1 MAEKEVKIIKIDIR
15 SPKGMRKKRKRLGHG
30 PGSTLGKTS
39 GRGHKGQKSRSGS
52 KSRRGFEGGQMPL
65 HRRLPKR
72 GFTSIFKKNYY
83 LINLDQLQKNARSN
97 DTLDIKKLIELGFI
111 KIGNSYKRRN
121 RMIKVLGKGDIS
133 KSITIY
139 THKISMSAGD
149 KIIKAGGNV
158 FILSQKVKLNKNV
171 VELADAK
178 IEKLDYKEY
187 KAKKEAEDKL
197 EESRQENDR
206 KRRLEIRLKKV
217 TQASEEGESKKG
229 KKKKKDKAGQ
239 KVGEKAEKK
248 PDKEE
253 QKAGEKAE
261 KKPDKE
267 EQKAGEK
274 AEKKPDKE
282 EQKSGDKAEKKPP
295 KGNQRAEEDKK

>member
-1 MAEKEVKIIKIDIR
+1 MAEKEIKKIKIDIK
-15 SPKGMRKKRKRLGHG
+15 SPEGMRKRRKRLGHG

-39 GRGHKGQKSRSGS
+39 GRGHKGQKARSGS
-52 KSRRGFEGGQMPL
+52 KVRRGFEGGQMPL

-83 LINLDQLQKNARSN
+83 LINLDQLQKKARSN

-111 KIGNSYKRRN
+111 KIGNSYKKRN

-149 KIIKAGGNV
+149 KITKAGGKV
-158 FILSQKVKLNKNV
+158 FILSPKVKLNKNV

-187 KAKKEAEDKL
+187 KVKKEAEDKL

-217 TQASEEGESKKG
+217 TQASEEGDSKKG
-229 KKKKKDKAGQ
+229 KKKKKDKAGEQ
-239 KVGEKAEKK
+239 KVVDKAEKKPDKEEQKAEDKAEKK

-253 QKAGEKAE
+253 QKAG
-261 KKPDKE
+261 
-267 EQKAGEK
+267 
-274 AEKKPDKE
+274 
-282 EQKSGDKAEKKPP
+282 DKAEKKSS
-295 KGNQRAEEDKK
+295 KGNLETNEDKK